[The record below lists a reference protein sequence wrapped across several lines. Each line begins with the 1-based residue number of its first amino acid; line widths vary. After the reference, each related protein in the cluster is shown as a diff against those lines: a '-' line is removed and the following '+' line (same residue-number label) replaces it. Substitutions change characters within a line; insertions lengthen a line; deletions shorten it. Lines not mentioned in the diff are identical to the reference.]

1 MRVDAQLRPLA
12 GTEDHHELDL
22 GRARHLGGIPQ
33 FSC

>member
-1 MRVDAQLRPLA
+1 MRIDAQVEAA